1 MYHFIYFFNFPLHPV
16 QEDMKTIKSLKKEIE
31 KAWKMVDTAQE
42 TINNNNNNNNNNSHI
57 LVARA
62 SLSSEKSQ

>member
-1 MYHFIYFFNFPLHPV
+1 MIYYESSFVSLCSTLF

-42 TINNNNNNNNNNSHI
+42 TINNNNNNSNHI
-57 LVARA
+57 LPARA
-62 SLSSEKSQ
+62 SF